1 MSEAPVELFV
11 LGSSQSVASQHEREL
26 LHVDVDEMYE
36 ALTELIG
43 RGLLDEAVPLGT
55 CGRVEVYGTSR
66 QPERAMRALRKMLA
80 HRTGIRPD
88 QIAAH
93 SYVHRGRDAVVHLFR
108 VAAGLDSVVYGEAQI
123 IGQVRD
129 ALEDPRT
136 RETAGTILLRLFQ
149 SALAAGKRVRTET
162 RIGRGAVSLAGAALQ
177 LLQRRVGSLK
187 SLSGVVLG
195 AGDTGVLMARLLR
208 KEGLGR
214 LTVANRT
221 LSKAERVARELGGE
235 AVELEDIERLILE
248 ADIVIGAVGERLDMV
263 KPEPLQAPFSN
274 GSMKERYFIDLAHPR
289 NFHPDLAELPGVHL
303 VDLEK
308 VFEDVEAAREAR
320 AAETPRA
327 EEMVGEEADSFTKWL
342 RTRESAAVLKAVRRQ
357 VLETARV
364 EAERYARGRSEEE
377 REDLLRLARSLARSL
392 LHTPTVALRE
402 ADPGNAEGRQL
413 LESATSLFGVELSG
427 TGASE
432 PS

>member
-1 MSEAPVELFV
+1 MSEAPMELFV

-36 ALTELIG
+36 ALDGLIA

-66 QPERAMRALRKMLA
+66 QPERAQRALRKLLA
-80 HRTGIRPD
+80 RRTGIRPD
-88 QIAAH
+88 RIAAN
-93 SYVHRGRDAVVHLFR
+93 SYVHHGRDAVVHLFR

-136 RETAGTILLRLFQ
+136 RQTAGPILLRLFQ
-149 SALAAGKRVRTET
+149 SALAAGKRVRSET
-162 RIGRGAVSLAGAALQ
+162 GIGRGAVSLAGAALQ

-187 SLSGVVLG
+187 SMSGVVLG

-221 LSKAERVARELGGE
+221 LSKAERVARELGAEVVGLDE
-235 AVELEDIERLILE
+235 IERLIVD
-248 ADIVIGAVGERLDMV
+248 ADIVVGAVGEQLDLV
-263 KPEPLQAPFSN
+263 KPGPLQGPFSN
-274 GSMKERYFIDLAHPR
+274 GSRKDRHFIDLAHPR
-289 NFHPDLAELPGVHL
+289 NFDPQLAELPGVHL
-303 VDLEK
+303 VDLET

-320 AAETPRA
+320 AAETPKA
-327 EEMVGEEADSFTKWL
+327 EEMVGEDADAFTKWL
-342 RTRESAAVLKAVRRQ
+342 RTRESAAVVKAVREQ
-357 VLETARV
+357 VLETARA

-377 REDLLRLARSLARSL
+377 RKDMLRLARSLARSL

-402 ADPGNAEGRQL
+402 ADPNDAEGRKL
-413 LESATSLFGVELSG
+413 LESATSLFGVEPSHG
-427 TGASE
+427 KASE
-432 PS
+432 SS